1 VYIDLYTFLD
11 VLRSHVKEP
20 VSVSEQGGTGLI
32 RMHIMVIKTEGVQV
46 RILALGPN
54 EPQHQKITIR
64 IS

>member
-1 VYIDLYTFLD
+1 
-11 VLRSHVKEP
+11 VLRGRAKEP

-32 RMHIMVIKTEGVQV
+32 RMHKIVIKTEEVQV

-54 EPQHQKITIR
+54 KPQHRKIKIR

>member
-1 VYIDLYTFLD
+1 MYIDLYKFLN
-11 VLRSHVKEP
+11 VLRSRTKEP

-54 EPQHQKITIR
+54 ELQHRKITIR